1 MIGRRVNGRVE
12 ETQQQ
17 KQQKADE
24 LVQLLMGV
32 ALIAFAIV
40 VVAFLLAARVADVLS
55 RPY

>member
-1 MIGRRVNGRVE
+1 VIGRRVNGRVE